1 MEERDRPLSQVL
13 PAAGEAYVREGL
25 DLARRYLADAA
36 PAMARAC
43 WAMARRF
50 HRGGRLIVF
59 GTGLAASDAQHVAV
73 EFIHPVIVG
82 KRALPALC
90 LVNDV
95 GSHTDAV
102 RREGEGALAALLRAV
117 ARPEDIAFAVS
128 PDGEE
133 PDVAA
138 ALAEARSLGLL
149 TVAVAGGDGGRLAGL
164 GAGLGV
170 DHLFVV
176 PHRHPHLVQEV
187 QETLYHILYELVHV
201 FFEHRA
207 LLEEAASA

>member
-1 MEERDRPLSQVL
+1 VGVERAEERSWASLTE
-13 PAAGEAYVREGL
+13 AGEAYVREGL
-25 DLARRYLADAA
+25 DLAERYLAEAA

-50 HRGGRLIVF
+50 HRGGRLVVF

-95 GSHTDAV
+95 GSHTDAL
-102 RREGEGALAALLRAV
+102 RREGERALAALVRV
-117 ARPEDIAFAVS
+117 VGRPEDIAFAVS
-128 PDGEE
+128 VDGQERQVVE
-133 PDVAA
+133 
-138 ALAEARSLGLL
+138 ALAEARSRGML
-149 TVAVAGGDGGRLAGL
+149 TVAVAGGDGGLL
-164 GAGLGV
+164 KDLEI

-187 QETLYHILYELVHV
+187 QETLYHIVYELVHV

-207 LLEEAASA
+207 LLEEEVGTA